1 MAKPF
6 HNANPISFLNGI
18 FFIEFSP
25 KIIANNPFC
34 ATANKD
40 NPYDHQGG
48 DVLVSMIHGYDS
60 KTGVSLQLQPQSVN
74 FGRPPYFGANRYR
87 TTAMAA

>member
-25 KIIANNPFC
+25 KIIAGNQFC
-34 ATANKD
+34 AIVNKD
-40 NPYDHQGG
+40 NPPDY
-48 DVLVSMIHGYDS
+48 
-60 KTGVSLQLQPQSVN
+60 
-74 FGRPPYFGANRYR
+74 
-87 TTAMAA
+87 